1 MVRDL
6 HGYVPPCR
14 REQILPATMHLVPV
28 TTIEEV
34 EVALVSM
41 RIAWQRGELRELK
54 RQLAPLEDAFT
65 AFEQRVAAQS
75 GTLAAERDRL
85 RHICS
90 ELERYTARLHAR
102 LIADP
107 DGHMS
112 SVFTPDEL
120 RSIGELCGVDVPESW
135 FGNEDLQTAT
145 SGDGWYTTDN
155 DWFEEPDPEATPES
169 REEAEELRT
178 LYRQLAKTFHPDL
191 TEDETE
197 RSFRQEVML
206 RINHAWQLR
215 DLHAMREIGADVKDL
230 VNGQLMSVVAHRL
243 AWHRR
248 ELVRLEDEC
257 HQLRTRIASLRSS
270 KTVALWHNSTLA
282 NAAIVRHVSRLQQEI
297 SNLTTRRESALE
309 EFRQA
314 LGLYASSR

>member
-1 MVRDL
+1 MN
-6 HGYVPPCR
+6 
-14 REQILPATMHLVPV
+14 LVPI

-41 RIAWQRGELRELK
+41 QIAWKKAELGELQ

-75 GTLAAERDRL
+75 GTLASERDRL
-85 RHICS
+85 RHICN

-112 SVFTPDEL
+112 AVFTPDEL
-120 RSIGELCGVDVPESW
+120 RSIGELCGVDVPEAW
-135 FGNEDLQTAT
+135 FDDEVSHATT
-145 SGDGWYTTDN
+145 SGDGWFTTGENWVD
-155 DWFEEPDPEATPES
+155 EPEPDSTPEN
-169 REEAEELRT
+169 RAEAEELRS

-191 TEDETE
+191 TEDEAE
-197 RSFRQEVML
+197 RTFRQEVML

-230 VNGQLMSVVAHRL
+230 VSGHLMSVVAHRL

-248 ELVRLEDEC
+248 ELARLEDEC
-257 HQLRTRIASLRSS
+257 HQLRTRVVSLRTS
-270 KTVALWHNSTLA
+270 KTVALWHNQSLA
-282 NAAIVRHVSRLQQEI
+282 NAAIARHISRLRQEI
-297 SNLTTRRESALE
+297 ANLTSRHESALE
-309 EFRQA
+309 EFRLA
-314 LGLYASSR
+314 LGTYAASR